1 MKFWIQEKW
10 QYNRSGRAPPAAC
23 VRYLVR
29 KLPHGVFSALI
40 LMLGW
45 RFMNARSKATWR
57 GQNEA
62 SQACAT
68 LIVTGDFGSGTFVL
82 GQPGPVPAAS
92 TERRSTSARMAL
104 RAVVLRPSLA
114 PILRISRR
122 LMFRSVSS

>member
-1 MKFWIQEKW
+1 MTVPSLMKFWIQEKW
-10 QYNRSGRAPPAAC
+10 EYSESGRLPPAAC

-29 KLPHGVFSALI
+29 KLPHGVFSALT

-68 LIVTGDFGSGTFVL
+68 LIVTCDFGSGTAVL
-82 GQPGPVPAAS
+82 GQLIPAAS
-92 TERRSTSARMAL
+92 TERRSTSARMAPS
-104 RAVVLRPSLA
+104 AV
-114 PILRISRR
+114 
-122 LMFRSVSS
+122 